1 MEQQQPIS
9 SAVRECQRT
18 VISKVTPPNSTS
30 VRIESTEQLLGK
42 KKAEN
47 LKVEVGLRLCNDKNA
62 IEDGGKKNKRRPIMS
77 EPLKILKDVFGHSSF
92 RVGQEWAINRVLNG
106 ENALLVLAT
115 GSGKS
120 LAYQLPALML
130 PGITVVV
137 SPLISLMEDQLSRL
151 PPQLPGACMS
161 GSHSSL
167 RAMAKTLKELRDGWV
182 KVLFLSPERL
192 CSPAFQRLIALKG
205 AFPEVS
211 LLCVDEA
218 HCVSQ
223 WSHNFRPAYMR
234 ISSALDGL
242 HPRSILGMTATASPS
257 VISNICSIL
266 RICPRESVKIGS
278 WMRPNLFMDVSR
290 CSNAEEKRVKL
301 CSILAEGGRLEHGSC
316 IVYVWLQRTAEALA
330 EQLTSRGHKAVS
342 YHGGMDSK
350 DRKKAQK
357 AFMKGRARI
366 IVATIAFGLGVDMN
380 IVRGVVHY
388 DMPTSVEGYV
398 QEIGRAGRDGKEAYC
413 HVLFSDSDFRSH
425 HSLAHSNG
433 LELVQIRGLLRTL
446 FCIEEKV
453 GMMTSSNMGVEIR
466 HIAVRLKDVCARLD
480 LREEVVETLLSL
492 LEVASRK
499 MVRLRG
505 VILDHCVIEFQK
517 KKPLILAE
525 LNAVI
530 AAVCKVGVEVNNNG
544 PPTASR
550 RNGYSLGCFKVGL
563 IDVTR
568 ALGGKFSPYNVLK
581 ELRRLRDEGDI
592 DYSLSERSYHVTVD
606 CCDGKKN
613 WFDNQKLNVLAEALL
628 SQMRD
633 SEVSEVRRIEEMYSL
648 LSNSVTSST
657 DELRTNNTT
666 LCNQRS
672 VLAKKK
678 EASFLQDRITQY
690 FEIEQSQQD
699 EQQWEKQGIGEE
711 DDKTVDNSST
721 VVELPHDEMVKH
733 QSMLQHDAAIL
744 MSDPTF
750 RGVAGSD
757 GRTFPHSW
765 ILKDKA
771 VLSRAMARCFHGIGS
786 VAFPSTA
793 WRQSP
798 LWRRYVHLSFED
810 VLSVI
815 ASTVSDL
822 VAKYEKRNAPTGCDS

>member
-1 MEQQQPIS
+1 MDSMGQPIS
-9 SAVRECQRT
+9 SAVGECQT
-18 VISKVTPPNSTS
+18 IIPAVLTSSTS
-30 VRIESTEQLLGK
+30 VRTESAEHLGRKKTENRK
-42 KKAEN
+42 E
-47 LKVEVGLRLCNDKNA
+47 EVLRLCNDKKA
-62 IEDGGKKNKRRPIMS
+62 MEDVKTKQPYMP
-77 EPLKILKDVFGHSSF
+77 EPSIILKEVFGHSSF

-106 ENALLVLAT
+106 QNALLVLAT

-161 GSHSSL
+161 GCHSSFHG
-167 RAMAKTLKELRDGWV
+167 MARTLKELRDGRI
-182 KVLFLSPERL
+182 KVLFLSPERI
-192 CSPAFQRLIALKG
+192 CSPSFQRLITLKG
-205 AFPEVS
+205 VFPEVS

-242 HPRSILGMTATASPS
+242 HPRSVLGMTATASPS

-266 RICPRESVKIGS
+266 RISSRESVKIGS
-278 WMRPNLFMDVSR
+278 WMRPNLVMDVSR
-290 CSNAEEKRVKL
+290 CSDAEEKRVTL
-301 CSILAEGGRLEHGSC
+301 YSILAEGGRLEHGSC

-330 EQLTSRGHKAVS
+330 EQLCSHGYKAVS
-342 YHGGMDSK
+342 YHGGMDSR

-366 IVATIAFGLGVDMN
+366 IVATIAFGLGVNMN

-388 DMPTSVEGYV
+388 DMPTSIEGYV

-433 LELVQIRGLLRTL
+433 LELVQIRGLLRTI
-446 FCIEEKV
+446 FCIEEKE
-453 GMMTSSNMGVEIR
+453 GEAMTSSNMGAVVR
-466 HIAVRLKDVCARLD
+466 HVSVRLKDVCTRLD

-505 VILDHCVIEFQK
+505 TILDHCVIEFQK
-517 KKPLILAE
+517 KKPSIIAE
-525 LNAVI
+525 LNAII

-544 PPTASR
+544 PPDASGR
-550 RNGYSLGCFKVGL
+550 SGYSHGCLQVGL

-568 ALGGKFSPYNVLK
+568 VLGGEFSPYNVLK
-581 ELRRLRDEGDI
+581 ELRRLRDEGEI
-592 DYSLSERSYHVTVD
+592 EYSLSERSYHVTLD
-606 CCDGKKN
+606 CYHGKKT

-628 SQMRD
+628 GQMRD
-633 SEVSEVRRIEEMYSL
+633 SEASEVRRVEEMYSV
-648 LSNSVTSST
+648 LSSSVTTT
-657 DELRTNNTT
+657 DDLSNNTT
-666 LCNQRS
+666 TLCDRRS

-690 FEIEQSQQD
+690 FKVEQCRQHELQQQNQGEAED
-699 EQQWEKQGIGEE
+699 EEKTI
-711 DDKTVDNSST
+711 DNSI

-750 RGVAGSD
+750 RGVVGND
-757 GRTFPHSW
+757 GRTCPHSW

-771 VLSRAMARCFHGIGS
+771 ALSRAIARFFHGIGS
-786 VAFPSTA
+786 VAFPSLT
-793 WRQSP
+793 WRQNP

-810 VLSVI
+810 ILSVVT
-815 ASTVSDL
+815 STVSDL
-822 VAKYEKRNAPTGCDS
+822 VEKYEEK